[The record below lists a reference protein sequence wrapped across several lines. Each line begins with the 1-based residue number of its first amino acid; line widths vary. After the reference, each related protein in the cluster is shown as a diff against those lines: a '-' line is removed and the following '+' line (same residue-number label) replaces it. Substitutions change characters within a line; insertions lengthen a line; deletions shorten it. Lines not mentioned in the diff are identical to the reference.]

1 MPQSL
6 PRIFRASTKSL
17 IAHGRSR
24 TTSLIRLQNCTRKL
38 DLRDVVDQM
47 VLWASLGS
55 LALPVKTEPLALA
68 AQLAPQAFAASK
80 VHVEKQVLRE

>member
-1 MPQSL
+1 
-6 PRIFRASTKSL
+6 
-17 IAHGRSR
+17 
-24 TTSLIRLQNCTRKL
+24 
-38 DLRDVVDQM
+38 M